1 MLGVASVVLCVT
13 VGVFVGLL
21 GYFKQVDS
29 RELFLGLLGAIIVE
43 VLLWVALLGHFLH
56 KHLHVQ
62 QLVLERVLESI
73 DLHSLASSNSDD
85 HHVNDDCEII
95 VRS

>member
-1 MLGVASVVLCVT
+1 MATLLLSVT
-13 VGVFVGLL
+13 VGVFLGLQP
-21 GYFKQVDS
+21 YFQQTSSK
-29 RELFLGLLGAIIVE
+29 ELFLGLLGAIIAE
-43 VLLWVALLGHFLH
+43 SLLWVALLAHFLH
-56 KHLHVQ
+56 KHLHIQ